1 MDWSQGEST
10 GTSPETGTCPTQRD
24 KYTCTICH
32 CIKHLIF
39 KKKKK
44 LQRILIW
51 KLNFRIKSEIIIMII
66 YTYRYMIFR
75 YSNLKIDM
83 NKYWYLAAL
92 KKSTYIVSVH
102 IKVHTCIS
110 RIPYLVHL
118 VVDTLCLV
126 EHGMAGPSTQGQGS
140 LGVECPPQ
148 LL

>member
-1 MDWSQGEST
+1 
-10 GTSPETGTCPTQRD
+10 
-24 KYTCTICH
+24 
-32 CIKHLIF
+32 
-39 KKKKK
+39 
-44 LQRILIW
+44 
-51 KLNFRIKSEIIIMII
+51 MII

-102 IKVHTCIS
+102 NIQVHTCIS

-126 EHGMAGPSTQGQGS
+126 EHGMAGPSTKGQGS

>member
-1 MDWSQGEST
+1 MKALVLHQRQVHVLHS
-10 GTSPETGTCPTQRD
+10 ETNTHVQFVTALNTL
-24 KYTCTICH
+24 Y
-32 CIKHLIF
+32 L
-39 KKKKK
+39 KKKK

-102 IKVHTCIS
+102 IQVHTCIS
-110 RIPYLVHL
+110 SIPYLVHL